1 MEIQLGVDIGYGS
14 IKIVAVGIEGG
25 KLFLQAL
32 GEVATPKV
40 DWLAA
45 STGPK
50 LVGEVAAI
58 LAKLVNDLGV
68 KKYKAVVS
76 LPEDKVISR
85 LVRLPPMKENEVMEA
100 LRYEAET
107 FIPYPLDQVS
117 IDYEVVEEDESGR
130 ISVFA
135 LAAKQEVVKR
145 YVDLF
150 KKIGLQ
156 LTAVESPSLALRRAV
171 QRVIPTDLNV
181 LIMDLGETSTAI
193 TACKKEGI
201 VFTRVISVGGGSMTR
216 AVSVNLG
223 LDMGSADEY
232 KKAYGLVAEN
242 LEGKVREALMPVFE
256 NLIAEINKGL
266 SLYFQENNKK
276 IDLLVLTGGGANMPG
291 MAEEITR
298 LTSVEVQVIQPFMN
312 IDVSRVVSP
321 IDLKVEGCRFGLAL
335 GLAIKGWDVRP

>member
-1 MEIQLGVDIGYGS
+1 MTTQLVNKNKGLLKAFRRYN
-14 IKIVAVGIEGG
+14 KRYLAVG
-25 KLFLQAL
+25 K
-32 GEVATPKV
+32 KV
-40 DWLAA
+40 
-45 STGPK
+45 
-50 LVGEVAAI
+50 
-58 LAKLVNDLGV
+58 NV
-68 KKYKAVVS
+68 KKL
-76 LPEDKVISR
+76 LPDDLYSTMR
-85 LVRLPPMKENEVMEA
+85 LEGE
-100 LRYEAET
+100 
-107 FIPYPLDQVS
+107 
-117 IDYEVVEEDESGR
+117 
-130 ISVFA
+130 
-135 LAAKQEVVKR
+135 
-145 YVDLF
+145 
-150 KKIGLQ
+150 KI
-156 LTAVESPSLALRRAV
+156 T
-171 QRVIPTDLNV
+171 
-181 LIMDLGETSTAI
+181 
-193 TACKKEGI
+193 KKEGI

-276 IDLLVLTGGGANMPG
+276 IDLMVLTGGGANMPG